1 MTQFARA
8 GTEYE
13 YTDEDY
19 QDIYEAENY
28 DDYDYWEMF
37 IKLMQFENKIGT
49 KHYWI
54 FVQLHL
60 WMDGD

>member
-8 GTEYE
+8 GSE

-28 DDYDYWEMF
+28 D
-37 IKLMQFENKIGT
+37 EN
-49 KHYWI
+49 Y
-54 FVQLHL
+54 
-60 WMDGD
+60 